1 MLEKGYILLLLCLSL
16 LGTKTEGK
24 WAIKTPLL
32 LSKELNGN
40 ERQTHVKANICRTL
54 SAKGHV

>member
-1 MLEKGYILLLLCLSL
+1 MLEKRYILLSLYICLSL

-40 ERQTHVKANICRTL
+40 ERQSNVKAKNCRTL
-54 SAKGHV
+54 SA